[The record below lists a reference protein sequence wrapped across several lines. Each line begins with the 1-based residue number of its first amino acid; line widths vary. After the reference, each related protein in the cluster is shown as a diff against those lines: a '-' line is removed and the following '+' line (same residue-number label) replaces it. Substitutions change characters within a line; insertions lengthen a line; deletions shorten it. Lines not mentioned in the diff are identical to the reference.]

1 MSQLPQL
8 IAADSELNK
17 LKNIIALEHATCI
30 YDIMKTVF
38 CYAPNVGINKYY
50 DAMFQKIFIGVLSQ
64 LSVIENI
71 YEKISSDN
79 HDILLFNMILA
90 TIRDCI
96 ETLKAIA
103 RRNSANRLENY
114 DHNNESQ
121 ACSLVDILLSLI
133 DRILIQNKMLL
144 EFTSKFQ

>member
-17 LKNIIALEHATCI
+17 LKNIIALEHATCN

-90 TIRDCI
+90 TIHDCI

-144 EFTSKFQ
+144 EFTSKF